1 MNRTNFA
8 RLQSLICGILP
19 LIAIAALPAAA
30 PGKEPRPKCATFV
43 AEETAIPVLS
53 DIPYIG
59 QFFKNVKHI
68 PVQGC
73 EPLGVDFEFEICPD
87 CPVPLNISSA
97 ACTQS
102 ARAQRLAVRRAS
114 HQQTAAPCC
123 EEACSENA
131 HCCKNEACC
140 GEDCAEGS
148 PCCRASC
155 ETAERRGLSWERI
168 VELTASNAALEASL
182 EAQTAFHEEKAE
194 MMESLAEMAI
204 EKAKLE
210 VQVETLTQQSQ
221 ITKEMLAL
229 ISENARLKVQ
239 AQLAETKLTVVHEM
253 AKLAMENE
261 QLKLALQKRH
271 APGQLADDVQYFPP
285 GPEFK
290 ASRTAPAKKA
300 TFHEVEPSERHYDAV
315 ER

>member
-1 MNRTNFA
+1 MNRTKFA
-8 RLQSLICGILP
+8 RLQTVICGILP
-19 LIAIAALPAAA
+19 LIAFAALPAAA
-30 PGKEPRPKCATFV
+30 PGKEPRPKCATCV
-43 AEETAIPVLS
+43 AEETAIPVLC

-59 QFFKNVKHI
+59 QLFKSVKHI

-73 EPLGVDFEFEICPD
+73 QPVGVDFEFEICPD

-102 ARAQRLAVRRAS
+102 AGSHLFAVRRTS

-123 EEACSENA
+123 EKACCENA
-131 HCCKNEACC
+131 HCCENGC

-148 PCCRASC
+148 ACCRASC
-155 ETAERRGLSWERI
+155 ETAEHRGLSWERI
-168 VELTASNAALEASL
+168 VELTAKNAALEASL
-182 EAQTAFHEEKAE
+182 EAQSEFHQEKSE

-210 VQVETLTQQSQ
+210 VQVETLAQQSQ

-271 APGQLADDVQYFPP
+271 TPAQMADDVQYLPP
-285 GPEFK
+285 SPEFK
-290 ASRTAPAKKA
+290 PSRTAPAKKA
-300 TFHEVEPSERHYDAV
+300 SFHEVQPTERPSDPLER
-315 ER
+315 